1 MNPLLRST
9 TVAGTKIRQKFLP
22 LHLTKLYHTQC
33 SGQQSYNEVS
43 PHTSQ
48 NGHHQKKKNLQI
60 INGGEGVEKSKP
72 SCTVGRNVN

>member
-1 MNPLLRST
+1 MNPLLRSAT
-9 TVAGTKIRQKFLP
+9 AAGAKIRQKFFL
-22 LHLTKLYHTQC
+22 LHLTKLYYTQC
-33 SGQQSYNEVS
+33 SGQENYNEVS

-48 NGHHQKKKNLQI
+48 NGHHKKKNLQI